1 MKQLLFFVFM
11 FFLSATVFAQ
21 SLSEGFES
29 APVKSVPDDW
39 IVTSS
44 TDVSVYSRPKACGT
58 SEKGLLTPGVGQ
70 TAPLRLILPL
80 LTFNGVSSNYEF
92 GFYLSVLDPNLN
104 CSSAKD
110 FECNTYIK
118 AYLVAESWFTS
129 NSKSYVLNSN
139 NLPPQNLIYAEK
151 PNYQI
156 FNANDNNVITFNVNP
171 ATVSGKKFRI
181 LLDFKTA
188 PSSNCT
194 ASGTK
199 FIFDDLLF
207 APLCSNCAPIAN
219 DDYFDATLQSFTNT
233 IKGNLFGGNTQW
245 LNEIASGGYSSYLLN
260 SLANSPA
267 VNHGVDMDPAG
278 TPISSMLYTIVP
290 GSITVNGDCSPS
302 SVSLTINSNGTF
314 TLSRGTNACIKQVS
328 FRYQLTNMLTSL
340 AATAKVSI
348 TFPSSTL
355 PVSFKSFTVA
365 RSKETVILKW
375 ETASEVNNRGFYI
388 QRNVDGTWK
397 DLGFVP
403 SAAIGGNSSSLLA
416 YQATDLNTAP
426 GISQYRIKQV
436 DLDGQSRYSEVRTVR
451 SEQQTAKL
459 MVFPNPSNNGK
470 VTVLFDDQT
479 SVKDVMVS
487 DMTGR
492 IVKQW
497 TGISN
502 SNLTIEDL
510 QNGIYTIQVIN
521 RTTATTMMEKFII
534 QKR

>member
-1 MKQLLFFVFM
+1 
-11 FFLSATVFAQ
+11 
-21 SLSEGFES
+21 
-29 APVKSVPDDW
+29 
-39 IVTSS
+39 
-44 TDVSVYSRPKACGT
+44 
-58 SEKGLLTPGVGQ
+58 
-70 TAPLRLILPL
+70 
-80 LTFNGVSSNYEF
+80 
-92 GFYLSVLDPNLN
+92 
-104 CSSAKD
+104 
-110 FECNTYIK
+110 
-118 AYLVAESWFTS
+118 
-129 NSKSYVLNSN
+129 
-139 NLPPQNLIYAEK
+139 
-151 PNYQI
+151 
-156 FNANDNNVITFNVNP
+156 
-171 ATVSGKKFRI
+171 
-181 LLDFKTA
+181 
-188 PSSNCT
+188 
-194 ASGTK
+194 
-199 FIFDDLLF
+199 
-207 APLCSNCAPIAN
+207 
-219 DDYFDATLQSFTNT
+219 YFDATLQSFTNT

-365 RSKETVILKW
+365 RSKETVTLKW

-436 DLDGQSRYSEVRTVR
+436 DLDGQRRYSEVRTVR